1 MAHVMGMKGAAM
13 ATEGIQQMEALLHD
27 VVEHLKVLNKPN
39 KRAAVHKLERI
50 AVLAAT
56 LAATVQAQ
64 R

>member
-1 MAHVMGMKGAAM
+1 MSN
-13 ATEGIQQMEALLHD
+13 EGIHKVEALLHD
-27 VVEHLKVLNKPN
+27 VVEHLKIQDKPN
-39 KRAAVHKLERI
+39 RRAAIHKLERI